1 MPYGIDRLAEVLD
14 VLAEVADTPEL
25 FNALS
30 PAARAYLLTSPT
42 LPAPEPA
49 ADLWTRKLAVFDAA
63 GNVVSEILENPAIF
77 NNLNPADREYLYEWF
92 TGQTLTKD

>member
-1 MPYGIDRLAEVLD
+1 MPYGIERLAEVLD
-14 VLAEVADTPEL
+14 ILTEVADTPDL

-30 PAARAYLLTSPT
+30 PQARTYLLSNPK
-42 LPAPEPA
+42 PAAPEPT
-49 ADLWTRKLAVFDAA
+49 ADLWTRKLAVFDAV

-92 TGQTLTKD
+92 TGQALTKD